1 MLRGLIL
8 IFSPHSKYIIIIKI
22 NVTLQKLLR
31 NNILEIKLNKFIKT
45 VAYSAVASS
54 LLLASSV
61 MAADQKIAVVN
72 FQEVM
77 GKIPQTAT
85 VMQNLETEFKDD
97 KAVLAQLEKDIKYY
111 QEKKQRDGSL
121 MSAKEKTDLDAQI
134 ATLYQDYQTKGKA
147 FQQATGVRKN
157 EETNKIVALVR
168 QAIDSIAAKGKYDL
182 VLEQQAVVFAKPDA
196 IITDKVVEQ
205 VSKLK

>member
-1 MLRGLIL
+1 MLRGLII
-8 IFSPHSKYIIIIKI
+8 IFSPNSNYIIIIKI
-22 NVTLQKLLR
+22 NVTLQKLRR
-31 NNILEIKLNKFIKT
+31 NKILEIKLNKFIKT

-121 MSAKEKTDLDAQI
+121 MSAKEKTDLDTQI

>member
-1 MLRGLIL
+1 MLWGLIL

-61 MAADQKIAVVN
+61 MSADQKIAVVN

>member
-1 MLRGLIL
+1 MLRGLII

>member
-1 MLRGLIL
+1 M
-8 IFSPHSKYIIIIKI
+8 
-22 NVTLQKLLR
+22 
-31 NNILEIKLNKFIKT
+31 KLNKFIKT
-45 VAYSAVASS
+45 VACSAVASS

-85 VMQNLETEFKDD
+85 VMQGLEVEFKDD

-121 MSAKEKTDLDAQI
+121 MSAKEKEELDTQI
-134 ATLYQDYQTKGKA
+134 GTLYQDYQVKGKA
-147 FQQATGVRKN
+147 FQQATGLRKN

-168 QAIDSIAAKGKYDL
+168 QAIDNIAAKEKYDL

-196 IITDKVVEQ
+196 SITDKVVEQ

>member
-1 MLRGLIL
+1 MLWGLIL

-111 QEKKQRDGSL
+111 QEKKQRDGRL
-121 MSAKEKTDLDAQI
+121 PLRGLDQ
-134 ATLYQDYQTKGKA
+134 G
-147 FQQATGVRKN
+147 RSC
-157 EETNKIVALVR
+157 R
-168 QAIDSIAAKGKYDL
+168 Q
-182 VLEQQAVVFAKPDA
+182 VLRR
-196 IITDKVVEQ
+196 
-205 VSKLK
+205 SGR

>member
-1 MLRGLIL
+1 
-8 IFSPHSKYIIIIKI
+8 
-22 NVTLQKLLR
+22 
-31 NNILEIKLNKFIKT
+31 
-45 VAYSAVASS
+45 
-54 LLLASSV
+54 

-72 FQEVM
+72 FQEIM

-121 MSAKEKTDLDAQI
+121 MSAKEKTDLEAQI
-134 ATLYQDYQTKGKA
+134 AALYQDYQVKGKA
-147 FQQATGVRKN
+147 FQQATGLRKN

-168 QAIDSIAAKGKYDL
+168 QAIDTIAAKDKYDL

-205 VSKLK
+205 VSKLN

>member
-1 MLRGLIL
+1 MLRGLII
-8 IFSPHSKYIIIIKI
+8 IFSPNSNYIIIIKI

-31 NNILEIKLNKFIKT
+31 NKILEIKLNKFINT

-72 FQEVM
+72 FQEIM
-77 GKIPQTAT
+77 GKIPQSAT
-85 VMQNLETEFKDD
+85 VMQNLENEFKDD

-111 QEKKQRDGSL
+111 QEKKSKEALL
-121 MSAKEKTDLDAQI
+121 MSDKQKAELEAQI
-134 ATLYQDYQTKGKA
+134 AALYQDYQVKGKA
-147 FQQATGVRKN
+147 FQQATGLRKN

-168 QAIDSIAAKGKYDL
+168 QAIDTIAAKGKYDL
-182 VLEQQAVVFAKPDA
+182 VLEQQAVVFAKPDS
-196 IITDKVVEQ
+196 IIRQEVVEQ
-205 VSKLK
+205 VSKLN

>member
-1 MLRGLIL
+1 MLRGLII
-8 IFSPHSKYIIIIKI
+8 IFGPNSNYIIIIKI
-22 NVTLQKLLR
+22 NVTLQKLRR
-31 NNILEIKLNKFIKT
+31 NKILEIKLNKFIKT

-121 MSAKEKTDLDAQI
+121 MSAKEKTDLDTQI